1 MDANGILNV
10 TAVESGTGKSR
21 NITIKNDK
29 GRLSKTEIE
38 KMLEEAER
46 YKEED
51 NMQRDKVASRNKLE
65 GYVFRFV
72 LNHGVDKYKVT
83 LITNEIKTI
92 F

>member
-1 MDANGILNV
+1 
-10 TAVESGTGKSR
+10 
-21 NITIKNDK
+21 
-29 GRLSKTEIE
+29 
-38 KMLEEAER
+38 MLEEAER

>member
-29 GRLSKTEIE
+29 ERLSKTEIE